1 MGGRSPVLYRGP
13 GVLCGN
19 AKVLHMLAIGENF
32 WQTDRGEESSMS
44 QTEASHIVVAPG
56 IVRRADRG
64 LCLAGKR
71 VTLYLIMDYL
81 KAGWPPHLM
90 RHWLDL
96 SEAEL
101 HHAVQYI
108 ETNRTAFEAEYA
120 EVVQQAQAREQYWRE
135 RQHQRKPKMLER
147 HFTPEQAA
155 AWARLKA
162 LTQ

>member
-1 MGGRSPVLYRGP
+1 
-13 GVLCGN
+13 
-19 AKVLHMLAIGENF
+19 
-32 WQTDRGEESSMS
+32 MS
-44 QTEASHIVVAPG
+44 QTEASHTIIAPG

-64 LCLAGKR
+64 LCLAGRR

-81 KAGWPPHLM
+81 KAGWPPHLV

-96 SEAEL
+96 SEAEM

-120 EVVQQAQAREQYWRE
+120 KVVQQAQAREQYWRE
-135 RQHQRKPKMLER
+135 RQHQRQPERLAR
-147 HFTPEQAA
+147 HFTSAQAA

-162 LTQ
+162 LKREGKF